1 MLVFKVDNWIYDS
14 RSGCCCV
21 VFVVL
26 FLFVDFV
33 ALFSFC
39 CFVLKGSNRQ
49 NLSFFYK
56 DREFPDTL
64 LFFLH
69 FYAEKRV

>member
-1 MLVFKVDNWIYDS
+1 MILVL
-14 RSGCCCV
+14 V
-21 VFVVL
+21 V
-26 FLFVDFV
+26 V
-33 ALFSFC
+33 ALLLLLRCFYLLISLFAGFRC